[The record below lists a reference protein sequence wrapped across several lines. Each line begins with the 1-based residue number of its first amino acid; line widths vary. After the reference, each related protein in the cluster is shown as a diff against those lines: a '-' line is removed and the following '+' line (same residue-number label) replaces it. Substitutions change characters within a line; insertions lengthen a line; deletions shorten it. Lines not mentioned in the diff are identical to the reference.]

1 MPDFCTCG
9 AQLPE
14 DALFCHKCGKPQR
27 DIQPAEPEPP
37 PEPHFAAVAAPPAAT
52 PEHVPSPLP
61 LNFRNPVAVR
71 TASLVAVVAALLSW
85 VPVLNVALWIGAGY
99 SAAFL
104 YRRRTG
110 HLLNVSGGLRIGW
123 ITGVIMF
130 AMVALFFAGFILLF
144 NLAGGV
150 AVFEAQFRNAADPR
164 MMEALRMLQNG
175 PDIAML
181 LTQLFVFIT
190 LLSMT
195 GGALGA
201 KLAGRGN
208 TGT

>member
-1 MPDFCTCG
+1 MPEICTCG
-9 AQLPE
+9 AQLPP

-27 DIQPAEPEPP
+27 EIQAVEPEMRELPK
-37 PEPHFAAVAAPPAAT
+37 FAPVPPAGEPA
-52 PEHVPSPLP
+52 PEAPRAPLP

-71 TASLVAVVAALLSW
+71 AAFLGAAVPALLSW
-85 VPVLNVALWIGAGY
+85 VPVLNVLLWVGAGFT
-99 SAAFL
+99 SAFL

-110 HLLNVSGGLRIGW
+110 HGLNVSGGLRLGW
-123 ITGVIMF
+123 ITGVLLF
-130 AMVALFFAGFILLF
+130 AIVAIFFAGFIVLF
-144 NLAGGV
+144 NISGGM

-164 MMEALRMLQNG
+164 MLQALKMLQSG

-181 LTQLFVFIT
+181 LSQLFVFIT

-195 GGALGA
+195 GGMLGA

-208 TGT
+208 